1 MRGLHIAALA
11 ALLIALLPLPGRGAD
26 QLDRMFSQLDRLE
39 RSFWRA
45 LPMKSDSD
53 FHRETEDLLSEVT
66 MTARSI
72 QSVASR
78 AGSRH
83 PNLTAEM
90 NRIQTI
96 FEEIDPASAKGYR
109 FGSFKYTSL
118 RDYRSQFRKDLPEEK
133 RKLKLEPTLEN
144 VQIDDYQRWLDE
156 VVEDNAAKIGR
167 QRGSGSRTTELLRE
181 HTTTFFTAIATMRVT
196 LMKYRQEKKLS
207 FPE

>member
-1 MRGLHIAALA
+1 MRIRHVAIMVALVA
-11 ALLIALLPLPGRGAD
+11 ALLPLSGRAD
-26 QLDRMFSQLDRLE
+26 QLDRMVSQLDRLE

-53 FHRETEDLLSEVT
+53 FHRATEDLLSEVT

-109 FGSFKYTSL
+109 FNFKYTSF
-118 RDYRSQFRKDLPEEK
+118 RDYRTQFRKDLPEEK
-133 RKLKLEPTLEN
+133 RKQKLEPTMGN
-144 VQIDDYQRWLDE
+144 VSVDDYQRWLDE
-156 VVEDNAAKIGR
+156 VVEDNVARSCR
-167 QRGSGSRTTELLRE
+167 Q
-181 HTTTFFTAIATMRVT
+181 
-196 LMKYRQEKKLS
+196 
-207 FPE
+207 

>member
-1 MRGLHIAALA
+1 MRILHITALV
-11 ALLIALLPLPGRGAD
+11 ALLVALLPLPGRAAD
-26 QLDRMFSQLDRLE
+26 QLDRMFTQLDRLE

-45 LPMKSDSD
+45 LPMKTDSD
-53 FHRETEDLLSEVT
+53 FHRETEDLLSKVI

-109 FGSFKYTSL
+109 FNFKYTSM
-118 RDYRSQFRKDLPEEK
+118 RDYESQFRKDLPDEK
-133 RKLKLEPTLEN
+133 RKLKLKPTMEN
-144 VQIDDYQRWLDE
+144 VSVDDYRRWLE
-156 VVEDNAAKIGR
+156 EIVQDNASKIGR
-167 QRGSGSRTTELLRE
+167 QRGSGSRTTETLRE
-181 HTTTFFTAIATMRVT
+181 HATTFFNAIATMRIT
-196 LMKYRQEKKLS
+196 LVKYRQEKRLS

>member
-1 MRGLHIAALA
+1 MRIRHVAIMVALVA
-11 ALLIALLPLPGRGAD
+11 ALLPLSGRAD
-26 QLDRMFSQLDRLE
+26 QLDRMVSQLDRLE

-53 FHRETEDLLSEVT
+53 FHRATEDLLSEVT

-109 FGSFKYTSL
+109 FNFKYTSF
-118 RDYRSQFRKDLPEEK
+118 RDYRTQFRKDLPEEK
-133 RKLKLEPTLEN
+133 RKQKLEPTMGN
-144 VQIDDYQRWLDE
+144 VSVDDYQRWLDE
-156 VVEDNAAKIGR
+156 VVEDNVAKIGR
-167 QRGSGSRTTELLRE
+167 QRGGGGKTTELLRE

-196 LMKYRQEKKLS
+196 LIKYRQEKQLS

>member
-1 MRGLHIAALA
+1 MRIRYIAMIAVLLA
-11 ALLIALLPLPGRGAD
+11 ALLPLPGRAD

-39 RSFWRA
+39 RLFWPA
-45 LPMKSDSD
+45 LSMKSDSQSY
-53 FHRETEDLLSEVT
+53 RETEALLSEVI

-96 FEEIDPASAKGYR
+96 FEEVDPASAKGYR
-109 FGSFKYTSL
+109 FNSFKYTSL
-118 RDYRSQFRKDLPEEK
+118 RDYESQFRRDLPEEK
-133 RKLKLEPTLEN
+133 RRQKLEPTMEN
-144 VQIDDYQRWLDE
+144 VSVDDYQRWLDE
-156 VVEDNAAKIGR
+156 IVQGNASKIGR
-167 QRGSGSRTTELLRE
+167 QRGGGTRTTESLRE
-181 HTTTFFTAIATMRVT
+181 HTTTFFNAIATMRLT
-196 LMKYRQEKKLS
+196 LIKYRQEKKLV